1 MIKYI
6 LISLVLFSQIE
17 GQQITHTE
25 LNKYGGINFISYFKM
40 VDRGVGIKLFKK
52 VKYYYDGTKYS
63 ETNYN
68 GETNNSKVKDGLMTY
83 WYENGQKKEERT
95 YKDNNENGKWTEW
108 YENGQKKS
116 ERNFVVGENGGYQS
130 GLMTEWYENG
140 QKRGEY
146 NYKYGRRMSGTDWNE
161 DGTVKN

>member
-25 LNKYGGINFISYFKM
+25 LNKYGGIDFISYFKI
-40 VDRGVGIKLFKK
+40 VDRGMGIKLIKK
-52 VKYYYDGTKYS
+52 VDYYSEGTKFS
-63 ETNYN
+63 ETNYSE
-68 GETNNSKVKDGLMTY
+68 ETIYNKQLKDGLMTY
-83 WYENGQKKEERT
+83 WYENGQKKKEGT
-95 YKDNNENGKWTEW
+95 YKDNNKNGKWTEW
-108 YENGQKKS
+108 YENGQK
-116 ERNFVVGENGGYQS
+116 EYEINFVGDSGGYED
-130 GLMTEWYENG
+130 GLGTHWYENG

-146 NYKYGRRMSGTDWNE
+146 IYKYGQIISSKHWNE